1 MRYLW
6 MGLVALG
13 VITGCTAE
21 KSGTAENGAA
31 QDSNDSTY
39 EIAVIPKG
47 LSHQFWTTVKSG
59 AEAAASEM
67 GATVIWNGPEKETDI
82 AKQISIVEDMISR
95 KVDAIV
101 MAACDADALVDLVA
115 QAQGAGIAVV
125 TIDSGVNSDL
135 PSSFVATDNVA
146 GAKAA
151 AEELV
156 RLIGGSGEVGLLPF
170 VPGAATSDLRE
181 QGFKDGIAAHP
192 EVNLAVTL
200 YSYSDVAK
208 GMSAVED
215 MLTSHPNLKGIFAAN
230 EPGAIGAAEAIRGA
244 GKSGQVK
251 VVAFDAS
258 ENELAALESGDIQAL
273 IVQNPFQMGYSGVK
287 AAIDTIKGQPVVKR
301 IDTGVTVVTKEN
313 LSSPDVQKLLHPQ
326 G

>member
-287 AAIDTIKGQPVVKR
+287 AAIDTIKGQPVEKR

-313 LSSPDVQKLLHPQ
+313 LSSPEVQKLLHPQ